1 MFCSYVIEANEKA
14 VKQLNKDHERA
25 IKDLASSKE
34 KELLELR
41 ESLTKQRDGQ
51 LQNEMEAYRLSFE
64 KLRSDFAEK
73 ESQLNEQLSFLSSD
87 LSTVKD
93 NLAVA
98 EQKNRDLERDLDMK
112 TKSNQTIDDLLK
124 EKEEELTKVIGELV
138 VFKEKSSL
146 ALGKCEQQNEEMKS
160 MAGQYK

>member
-1 MFCSYVIEANEKA
+1 M
-14 VKQLNKDHERA
+14 KQLTKDHERA
-25 IKDLASSKE
+25 LKDLTSSKE

-73 ESQLNEQLSFLSSD
+73 ESQLNEQLSFLSTN

-98 EQKNRDLERDLDMK
+98 EQRNRDLERDLDMK
-112 TKSNQTIDDLLK
+112 TKSSQTVDDLLK
-124 EKEEELTKVIGELV
+124 EKEEELTKVISELG

-146 ALGKCEQQNEEMKS
+146 ALGKCEQQSKEMKS
-160 MAGQYK
+160 MAG